1 MSNDYETVDEDS
13 EFDDDAPSSMNAD
26 ALLLDGAPSATLAP
40 SRIEKNALLS
50 KGAPFGEEFS
60 MVSSSDQYVSRIE
73 HMFMLS
79 ERSVDTDEVQDQNFD
94 NSSGIRT
101 SSRLQAKAW
110 QEMKMPDSAPKSVQN
125 STPDSSIDLT
135 SSPSNDVSLF

>member
-1 MSNDYETVDEDS
+1 MLSVVQS
-13 EFDDDAPSSMNAD
+13 
-26 ALLLDGAPSATLAP
+26 P
-40 SRIEKNALLS
+40 SRIAKNALLS

-73 HMFMLS
+73 HQVLFMLS
-79 ERSVDTDEVQDQNFD
+79 ERSVDTDEVQDQILH

-110 QEMKMPDSAPKSVQN
+110 QA
-125 STPDSSIDLT
+125 
-135 SSPSNDVSLF
+135 